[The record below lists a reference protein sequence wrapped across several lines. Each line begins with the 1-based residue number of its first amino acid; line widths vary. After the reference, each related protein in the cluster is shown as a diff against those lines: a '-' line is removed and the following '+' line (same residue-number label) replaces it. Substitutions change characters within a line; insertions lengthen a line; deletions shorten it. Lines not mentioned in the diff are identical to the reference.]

1 MNYMDLYN
9 ACDCKA
15 NKGIEK
21 LKEYV
26 NGNKE
31 LIYTESEW
39 NGITSIEVEYFADND
54 CILTE
59 FLGCWEFNEKGMLI
73 EQEWKLW
80 IVNFICGA
88 KAETK

>member
-9 ACDCKA
+9 ACDSKA

-39 NGITSIEVEYFADND
+39 NGITSIEVEYFIDNE
-54 CILTE
+54 CILTDMC
-59 FLGCWEFNEKGMLI
+59 GVWEFNEKGMLI
-73 EQEWKLW
+73 E
-80 IVNFICGA
+80 
-88 KAETK
+88 